1 MAETYAVKI
10 TTQAENQMH
19 EITRYIASELKA
31 PDAALNLLDAL
42 EDAISSHS
50 EYPQR
55 VPLTEEE
62 PWHSYGIRKMPVK
75 NFLVYFWID
84 DDHLMVQITA
94 VIYGRR
100 DQIRQLSQRDIDIL

>member
-10 TTQAENQMH
+10 TTQAEEQMQ
-19 EITRYIASELKA
+19 EITYYIASKLKA

-42 EDAISSHS
+42 EDAISSLS
-50 EYPQR
+50 EFPQR
-55 VPLTEEE
+55 IALTEEE

-84 DDHLMVQITA
+84 EDHLKVQVTA
-94 VIYGRR
+94 VVYGKR
-100 DQIRQLSQRDIDIL
+100 DQVHQLSQMDMD